1 MLPSYGVVTMSK
13 EDRPN
18 EIVEETDS
26 EEATIMVADPEDYQK
41 SKKLKAIH
49 QSKKRVREVLQNK
62 HKIMHEVDIRQ
73 RTHWQT
79 TFANAISMYGLELMP
94 LVEDAM
100 ERGVIEKDDLDVDS
114 VEPNIHTFI
123 EIGGG
128 VVDDD
133 TGETRPPEQWEGMNY
148 YQQLQ
153 RIERKLGLGL
163 DLEEEQTPAEI

>member
-1 MLPSYGVVTMSK
+1 M
-13 EDRPN
+13 N
-18 EIVEETDS
+18 ENSDLGGTVENTDP

-49 QSKKRVREVLQNK
+49 ESKKRVREVIKNK
-62 HKIMHEVDIRQ
+62 HEIHEEVNVGGMKHFRGKLGDSI
-73 RTHWQT
+73 
-79 TFANAISMYGLELMP
+79 AMYGLEMMP
-94 LVEDAM
+94 LIEEAM
-100 ERGVIEKDDLDVDS
+100 RKDVIKEADLDVGP
-114 VEPNIHTFI
+114 VEPDLRTFVD
-123 EIGGG
+123 IGGG

-133 TGETRPPEQWEGMNY
+133 TGETRPPLQWEGMNY